1 MEAIGCEE
9 YGAIRVMTPETGI
22 EAVSTSRR
30 ARGILDLSK
39 TKLGDRP
46 LLLEEKL
53 RKTRGVVEVEINV
66 FSNRITIE
74 FDPSLIS
81 LDKIRAS
88 LAHSNGS

>member
-1 MEAIGCEE
+1 M
-9 YGAIRVMTPETGI
+9 
-22 EAVSTSRR
+22 
-30 ARGILDLSK
+30 
-39 TKLGDRP
+39 
-46 LLLEEKL
+46 
-53 RKTRGVVEVEINV
+53 RKTRGVIAAEINV

>member
-1 MEAIGCEE
+1 MVQSRVGKMEAI
-9 YGAIRVMTPETGI
+9 TS
-22 EAVSTSRR
+22 AVSTRRR
-30 ARGILDLSK
+30 ARGILDLSR

-53 RKTRGVVEVEINV
+53 RKTRGVIDAKINV

-74 FDPSLIS
+74 FDPSVIN

-88 LAHSNGS
+88 LASSNGS

>member
-9 YGAIRVMTPETGI
+9 YGAIRAMKPETVS

-30 ARGILDLSK
+30 ARGILDLSR

-53 RKTRGVVEVEINV
+53 RKTRGVIAAEINV
-66 FSNRITIE
+66 FSNRITVE

-81 LDKIRAS
+81 IDKIRAS
-88 LAHSNGS
+88 LSHGNEP